1 MNNKIGIYI
10 KSILLPVIVG
20 GIVGLIISR
29 FIDYNSLEKPF
40 LAPPS
45 IVFPIVWTILY
56 ILMGMKKRAYLG
68 MTLYILMGISYGR
81 LKSKELTDEKTNI
94 IYYVQLGIN
103 ALWSIFFFV
112 LKWRLFSFFWIILLD
127 IAVILMIINF
137 YKKDKVA
144 GLLQIPYLLWSL
156 FATYLNLGIYLL
168 NR

>member
-56 ILMGMKKRAYLG
+56 ILMG
-68 MTLYILMGISYGR
+68 ISYGR
-81 LKSKELTDEKTNI
+81 LKSKGLTDEKTNI

-137 YKKDKVA
+137 YKKDKIA